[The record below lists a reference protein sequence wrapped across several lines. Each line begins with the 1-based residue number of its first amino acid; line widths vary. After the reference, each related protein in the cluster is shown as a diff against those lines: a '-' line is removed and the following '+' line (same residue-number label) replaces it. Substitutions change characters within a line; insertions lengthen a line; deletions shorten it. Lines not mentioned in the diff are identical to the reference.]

1 MNISGDEITV
11 FNAAKNLLQEIETMK
26 DDLKQLRE
34 DAANQGLSK
43 ERIADLIAV
52 AKDAIADQV
61 KRERKDAQRRRRAEL
76 EGQLSM
82 LDEPKKREPV
92 TRAKPKEKPPEPP
105 HDPETGE
112 VIEAEPELQS
122 EGPAAGEDA
131 ATRLTDLPPVSL
143 SPVET
148 LVRAIAAAAL
158 ADEPDLAA
166 ARRADFADDLEIPP
180 YCDRRHEARRVPEAA
195 E

>member
-11 FNAAKNLLQEIETMK
+11 FNAAKNLLQEIEALK
-26 DDLKQLRE
+26 EDLKQLRE

-112 VIEAEPELQS
+112 VIEAEPELQDDAEREITLTS
-122 EGPAAGEDA
+122 LKTGETSV
-131 ATRLTDLPPVSL
+131 ATIRYVAPP
-143 SPVET
+143 
-148 LVRAIAAAAL
+148 
-158 ADEPDLAA
+158 DQDLAA

-180 YCDRRHEARRVPEAA
+180 YCDRRHEARRVSEAA